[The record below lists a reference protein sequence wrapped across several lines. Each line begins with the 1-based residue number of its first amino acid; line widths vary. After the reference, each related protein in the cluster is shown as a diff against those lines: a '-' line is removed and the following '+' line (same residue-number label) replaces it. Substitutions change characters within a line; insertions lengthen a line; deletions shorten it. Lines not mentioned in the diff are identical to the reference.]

1 MSSIQCNGCFC
12 PILYP
17 IAFQLKPCN
26 HIVCVKCFH
35 QEVPASYC
43 LQCPCFNCQQWISSS
58 VLLEVTTNNHSSATS
73 SPPSNDCITTKPVQE
88 VIHFEPDEQ
97 MDPFRFWAIKKPHL
111 YSGLIY
117 VAFRN
122 SSDEASF
129 YKVNFKTLNS
139 TVYMDDTSKDD
150 LVKIFARIL
159 YPLLFHKNFQQQ
171 PNATSSNNNSNTLS
185 QIDDDDDISKYNIPP
200 APSKLHSR
208 QEFALRCLYALS
220 SGRIMSQE
228 EQNDI
233 SPDQNNTNNSQKKL
247 KEKAIHCAKSLA
259 KELLPTKTTAKG
271 QKKKSTMSNPERNDK
286 SPPTQSATHAHI
298 DMDSTF
304 PVLKEEYAVDENDN
318 PENNISIIL
327 GFLLLSAVLII
338 SN

>member
-1 MSSIQCNGCFC
+1 MPIQCNGCLC

-26 HIVCVKCFH
+26 HMVCVKCFH
-35 QEVPASYC
+35 QEVPASYS
-43 LQCPCFNCQQWISSS
+43 LQCPCFNCQNWISSS
-58 VLLEVTTNNHSSATS
+58 VLLEVTTNNHFPATS
-73 SPPSNDCITTKPVQE
+73 SPPINECITTKPVQE

-122 SSDEASF
+122 TSDEASF
-129 YKVNFKTLNS
+129 YKANFKTLNS
-139 TVYMDDTSKDD
+139 TVYIDDTSKDD
-150 LVKIFARIL
+150 LVKIFARIF

-171 PNATSSNNNSNTLS
+171 PNATSSSNNNNTL
-185 QIDDDDDISKYNIPP
+185 DDVSNYNIPP
-200 APSKLHSR
+200 ASSKLHSR
-208 QEFALRCLYALS
+208 HEFALRCLYALS

-233 SPDQNNTNNSQKKL
+233 STDQNNTNNSQRKL

-259 KELLPTKTTAKG
+259 KELLPTKRSGTTHKN
-271 QKKKSTMSNPERNDK
+271 KSTKSNPERDDK
-286 SPPTQSATHAHI
+286 SSPTQSATHASHI
-298 DMDSTF
+298 EMDSMV
-304 PVLKEEYAVDENDN
+304 PMLKEKYAVDENDN
-318 PENNISIIL
+318 PENSLSIIL